1 MKKLCCMLL
10 LICLLLSACAKQA
23 EPQTQYTTLNSG
35 IGDPSYA
42 TVSQVEDLKCD
53 VSFRE
58 QSFTVKGE
66 KAKALNKLI
75 NGNISKNQN
84 FEPVSDAEVITL
96 IFYSGDKMYS
106 SDCTYYGLYRVQS
119 DGKVGFT
126 GTPYVS
132 AILYYDSPRTLF
144 EEVCV
149 ATGVK
154 NN

>member
-23 EPQTQYTTLNSG
+23 EPQTQFTTLNSD

-42 TVSQVEDLKCD
+42 TVLKVEDLKCH

-75 NGNISKNQN
+75 NDNISKNQN
-84 FEPVSDAEVITL
+84 FEPVSDVEVITL
-96 IFYSGDKMYS
+96 IFYSGEKMDS
-106 SDCTYYGLYRVQS
+106 SDCTHYGMYGVQS
-119 DGKVGFT
+119 DGEVSFT
-126 GTPYVS
+126 GTPYAS
-132 AILYYDSPRTLF
+132 ALFRYKSSHTLYQQ
-144 EEVCV
+144 VCSL
-149 ATGVK
+149 AGVDLH
-154 NN
+154 